1 MIFAGPAKFELGQVV
16 GTPQALR
23 FCSLHNIEVFDLL
36 RRHASGDWG
45 SLGTDDAASS
55 DFATPAM
62 ASRILS
68 AYTFPAGRVW
78 LLTEAEGDEG
88 HRASTCLM
96 LPADY

>member
-36 RRHASGDWG
+36 TRHALGDWG
-45 SLGTDDAASS
+45 NLCADDAAANNSAVT
-55 DFATPAM
+55 DG
-62 ASRILS
+62 SRILS
-68 AYTFPAGRVW
+68 AYTFPAGKVW
-78 LLTEAEGDEG
+78 VLTEAEGDDG

-96 LPADY
+96 LPTDY

>member
-1 MIFAGPAKFELGQVV
+1 MIFAGPVKFELGQFV

-45 SLGTDDAASS
+45 NLGAEDAAANNSALI
-55 DFATPAM
+55 DG
-62 ASRILS
+62 SRILS
-68 AYTFPAGRVW
+68 AYTFPAGKVW
-78 LLTEAEGDEG
+78 LLTEAEGDDG

-96 LPADY
+96 LPTDY